1 MAPNARNVFWRSAA
15 IIRMKLT
22 QYLTSGTL
30 AFLLAATGLH
40 ATQST
45 SLQMQLG
52 NPSGATSS
60 STNHNHYL
68 LQCAQYAF
76 DYSDNLGEPNWV
88 SWDLTLSDQGSAT
101 RTSSFYA
108 DSRLPTTFYH
118 VTSSDYTN
126 SGYDRGHMCPSAD
139 RTDTSAHNKILFYMS
154 NIVPQAPD
162 NNQGPWEKF
171 ETYCRS
177 LTSSGYEVLLISGPS
192 TFNGSYIP
200 SGAAAIP
207 GYTWKIA
214 VVVPSGSGTAVS
226 RINTGTRC
234 IALKVPNSQGI
245 RSNPWQN
252 YITSAGAL
260 QTATGFSFFT
270 ALSSTVRNA
279 LLAKI
284 DSGN

>member
-1 MAPNARNVFWRSAA
+1 MAFNSETT
-15 IIRMKLT
+15 RMKIRNH
-22 QYLTSGTL
+22 L
-30 AFLLAATGLH
+30 AGALLALVLAVGAR

-52 NPSGATSS
+52 NPSNATSS
-60 STNHNHYL
+60 SSNHNHYL

-101 RTSSFYA
+101 RTTSFYA
-108 DSRLPTTFYH
+108 DTRLPSTFYH
-118 VTSSDYTN
+118 VTSGDYTN
-126 SGYDRGHMCPSAD
+126 SGFDRGHMCPSAD

-154 NIVPQAPD
+154 NILPQAPD

-171 ETYCRS
+171 ETYCRT
-177 LTSSGYEVLLISGPS
+177 LTSSGYEVLLVSGPS
-192 TFNGSYIP
+192 TFSGSYIP

-214 VVVPSGSGTAVS
+214 VVVPSGSGTAAS
-226 RINTGTRC
+226 RITTATRC
-234 IALKVPNSQGI
+234 IALKVPNTQGI

-252 YITSAGAL
+252 YITSGNAL
-260 QTATGFSFFT
+260 QSATGLSFFT
-270 ALSSTVRNA
+270 SLSSTVRSA
-279 LLAKI
+279 LLAKV
-284 DSGN
+284 DSGS

>member
-1 MAPNARNVFWRSAA
+1 
-15 IIRMKLT
+15 MKHT
-22 QYLTSGTL
+22 KTIVSGML
-30 AFLLAATGLH
+30 AFLFVASVQ
-40 ATQST
+40 ATQTT

-52 NPSGATSS
+52 NPSGATAS

-101 RTSSFYA
+101 RTTSFYV
-108 DSRLPTTFYH
+108 DTRLPTSFYP
-118 VTSSDYTN
+118 VSSSDYTN
-126 SGYDRGHMCPSAD
+126 SGFDRGHMCPSAD
-139 RTDTSAHNKILFYMS
+139 RTDTSAHNKVLFFMS

-162 NNQGPWEKF
+162 NNQGPWERF
-171 ETYCRS
+171 ETYCRT

-192 TFNGSYIP
+192 TFSGSYIP
-200 SGAAAIP
+200 SGASAIP

-226 RINTGTRC
+226 RITSSTRV
-234 IALKVPNSQGI
+234 IALKMPNTQGI

-252 YITSAGAL
+252 YITSASAL

-270 ALSSTVRNA
+270 ALSSSVRSA
-279 LLAKI
+279 LLTKV
-284 DSGN
+284 DGG